1 MISDT
6 TRDEVNLLSE
16 KASLDLSQLNYRAA
30 AAKFG
35 EAASLLTS
43 QDPPLALALMIQQAK
58 ALWDQGHEFGDN
70 EALSEAIAIY
80 QRGLSLV
87 PVTTFPLLWAQT
99 QRHLGIAL
107 GVLGERE
114 SGTGRL
120 EEAVTAFRAALD
132 VQAREQARDE
142 WSVTQVNLGNTLLTL
157 GQRTGDRA
165 LFERS
170 RRQSCGSKRLDCR

>member
-1 MISDT
+1 MGDAATALHKKMTWPRGFGGSIATQRQRGCILIYMISDT

-43 QDPPLALALMIQQAK
+43 QDPQLALALMIEQAK
-58 ALWDQGHEFGDN
+58 ALWDQGYEFGDN

-87 PVTTFPLLWAQT
+87 PVTTFPLLWAET

-120 EEAVTAFRAALD
+120 EEAP
-132 VQAREQARDE
+132 
-142 WSVTQVNLGNTLLTL
+142 
-157 GQRTGDRA
+157 
-165 LFERS
+165 
-170 RRQSCGSKRLDCR
+170 